1 MDAETSKML
10 EVFLALD
17 SPANYACLE
26 DAQESI
32 SDEFEVD
39 SETHNEICE
48 RVEEWWLIGE

>member
-1 MDAETSKML
+1 MDAETSKVL

-17 SPANYACLE
+17 SPANYECLE

-39 SETHNEICE
+39 AETHNEICE
-48 RVEEWWLIGE
+48 RVEEWWILEE